1 MWCQVT
7 QTLRIK
13 RMTWFHFFFQNGFTP
28 LHVACKKNR
37 EQVIQLLLKF
47 GANVHSANE
56 VSQQFAFPC
65 NSVFENNNNYCASFA
80 MVKPKK

>member
-1 MWCQVT
+1 VLSNT
-7 QTLRIK
+7 DIRNK
-13 RMTWFHFFFQNGFTP
+13 ENDVVPFFFFQNGFTP

>member
-1 MWCQVT
+1 MMCA
-7 QTLRIK
+7 LI
-13 RMTWFHFFFQNGFTP
+13 FFFSQNGFTP

-56 VSQQFAFPC
+56 VSQLFAFAC
-65 NSVFENNNNYCASFA
+65 DSVFENSASSA
-80 MVKPKK
+80 MVKKRA